1 MYRLLLPY
9 IIHKRQSREEEEET
23 RTWSQYLPPNLP
35 TKSLDKKR
43 PIQKAGKCLP
53 KAGGGIRLSN
63 LSPRTLEL
71 LHLLL
76 ITQGIWL
83 RRNSESSM
91 IDALNNHHTP
101 SPYPSTADTTAS
113 IQHWIRLSGLALTTE
128 RDVTRVQSVALKM
141 SRKRRR
147 LLVSPS
153 ECWAAF
159 AGGGGDG
166 GDGYKLKLKFL

>member
-9 IIHKRQSREEEEET
+9 INHQRQSREEKEEI

-35 TKSLDKKR
+35 TKSMDKKR

-63 LSPRTLEL
+63 LSPGTLEL
-71 LHLLL
+71 LHPLL
-76 ITQGIWL
+76 ISQGIWL

-91 IDALNNHHTP
+91 LDALNNHNTP
-101 SPYPSTADTTAS
+101 SPYPSTAHTAS
-113 IQHWIRLSGLALTTE
+113 IQHSGLALTTE
-128 RDVTRVQSVALKM
+128 RDVTSVQSVALKM